1 MLVGRV
7 GRYTMFTRLN
17 PVFAVSLLLPF
28 VIFGKLPAAM
38 AQSARQLV
46 TQVVDER
53 RMVEL
58 PGNTRPEANAVND
71 RGRVDDTH
79 VLSHVQLLLKRPAE
93 RDADLARFI
102 TFLHDPKSADFHQW
116 LTAAQFRSRFGPAD
130 SDVNAVS
137 DWLSRHGFTVNGVQK
152 GGMVIDFSGTAGQIR
167 DAFRTEIHHI
177 ATNGVTH
184 IANVSNPQIPVA
196 LSDVV
201 RGIVSLSDFKPHTEF
216 RPRSDYTFSSGNATL
231 HAVVPADLATI
242 YNVNPLFRAGIS
254 GKGQTIVVIE
264 NTNVYS
270 AADLTTFRSTFGL
283 SGYTSGTFTQVHP
296 APASGTNNCS
306 NPGVVP
312 SSEREAVLD
321 AEWASAAAPG
331 ASVVLA
337 SCGDTSTTFGG
348 LIALQN
354 VVNGSNPPAIVSISY
369 GECEAK
375 NGAAANAAYSAI
387 YQQAAALGI
396 SVFVA
401 AGDQGAA
408 SCDAGQSN
416 ATHGIGVSGLASTP
430 YNVAVGGTDFGDAS
444 AGVTGSYWNSGN
456 TSTYGSAMSYIPEIP
471 WNNSCAS
478 VLIAKAL
485 GYGVTYGT
493 SGFCNSP
500 TGTAAFLTISA
511 GSGGPS
517 GCASGNP
524 SIGGV
529 VSGTCRGY
537 AKPAWQSLVAGN
549 PIDGVRDIPDVSL
562 FAASGVWGH
571 YYVVCDSDTS
581 NGGALCTGAPSGW
594 SGGGGTSF
602 AAPIWAGFQ
611 ALVNQYTGSAR
622 QGNPSPVYYELAAV
636 QNVLLGSS
644 VCNSS
649 LGNRVASNCVFYN
662 VTSGDMDVNCSGANN
677 CFLPSGTYGVL
688 STSNGSYAKAYGT
701 STGWNFATGIGT
713 VNVSNLAVNWLNVNY
728 LVSQV
733 LHLTAI
739 P

>member
-1 MLVGRV
+1 
-7 GRYTMFTRLN
+7 MFTRRDS
-17 PVFAVSLLLPF
+17 VIAVSLLLPF
-28 VIFGKLPAAM
+28 VIFGKVSVAM

-46 TQVVDER
+46 TQVVDDR
-53 RMVEL
+53 KTVTL
-58 PGNTRPEANAVND
+58 PGNIRPEVNAVND
-71 RGRVDDTH
+71 HGAIDDTR

-93 RDADLARFI
+93 RDADLARFM
-102 TFLHDPKSADFHQW
+102 TLLHDPKSAEFHQW

-130 SDVNAVS
+130 ADVNAVS
-137 DWLSRHGFTVNGVQK
+137 DWLSRHGLTVNGVQS

-177 ATNGVTH
+177 AANGVAH
-184 IANVSNPQIPVA
+184 IANASNPQIPAA
-196 LSDVV
+196 LADVV
-201 RGIVSLSDFKPHTEF
+201 RGIVSLSDFTPHTDF
-216 RPRSDYTFSSGNATL
+216 RPRSDYTFAGGSATL

-242 YNVNPLFRAGIS
+242 YNANPLLRAGIS
-254 GKGQTIVVIE
+254 GKGQTIAVIE

-270 AADLTTFRSTFGL
+270 TADWTTFRSAFGL
-283 SGYTSGTFTQVHP
+283 SGYTSGAFAQVHP
-296 APASGTNNCS
+296 APASGANNCS
-306 NPGVVP
+306 NPGVVAA
-312 SSEREAVLD
+312 SEREAVLD

-331 ASVVLA
+331 ASIMLA

-354 VVNGSNPPAIVSISY
+354 LVNGSNPPAIISVSY

-375 NGAAANAAYSAI
+375 NGAAANAAYAAI

-396 SVFVA
+396 SVFVS

-456 TSTYGSAMSYIPEIP
+456 TSTYGSAISYIPEIP

-478 VLIAKAL
+478 VLIARAL
-485 GYGVTYGT
+485 GYSTTYGAN
-493 SGFCNSP
+493 GLCNSP
-500 TGTAAFLTISA
+500 TGKSAFLTISA

-517 GCASGNP
+517 GCATGSP
-524 SIGGV
+524 SLGGV
-529 VSGTCRGY
+529 VSGTCQGY
-537 AKPAWQSLVAGN
+537 AKPVWQALVAGN

-581 NGGALCTGAPSGW
+581 NGGATCTGAPSGW

-611 ALVNQYTGSAR
+611 ALVNQYTGGAR
-622 QGNPSPVYYELAAV
+622 QGNPGPVYYELAAV

-649 LGNRVASNCVFYN
+649 IGNRVASNCVFYN
-662 VTSGDMDVNCSGANN
+662 VTSGDMDVNCSGSTN

-688 STSNGSYAKAYGT
+688 STSNASYAKAYGT

-713 VNVSNLAVNWLNVNY
+713 VNVTNLAANWLNVNY

-733 LHLTAI
+733 LHLTPI